1 MTVTGIGVPP
11 FTTMA
16 SWTGNAPPRPQP
28 PTDDV
33 AIAPETKVISSPAVP
48 VEIDVAAGT
57 TKSTVVG
64 TCAVAES
71 DATNRTVATQPRTK
85 AKAGLRTRT
94 FVSTALHRGL
104 SAGIARDPVG
114 CQPWQ

>member
-28 PTDDV
+28 PTADV
-33 AIAPETKVISSPAVP
+33 AIAPETKVISSPPVP
-48 VEIDVAAGT
+48 VEIGVAAET
-57 TKSTVVG
+57 TKSTVVV

-71 DATNRTVATQPRTK
+71 EAMARKAASDTTNAMN
-85 AKAGLRTRT
+85 
-94 FVSTALHRGL
+94 
-104 SAGIARDPVG
+104 GISVPAEPHRDP
-114 CQPWQ
+114 P